1 MRRLRAL
8 CVWMLSFAVFFSM
21 SACRT
26 VEKKVTYAY
35 NYAPGTLSDGS
46 MTEERAD
53 EYLLANG
60 YPQEFV
66 SDTGSVT
73 KQRLAQEGA
82 VFQSQSIVADN
93 DIAGISWYLTASDLS
108 LPEQKISI
116 KYMTLN
122 WKWNRDE
129 MKGNST
135 VSLNWEQHDI
145 NLFSEYNMLSRY
157 TIFEIFGVGSLEEEG
172 IPESGGSVPES
183 TKGTFVVNTSID
195 RWLIPPLLGADIMEQ
210 TLENGTKVSYQFSVD
225 PGSMFLKYFNKGGAS
240 DGENMTTGTYLIDPT
255 SYCGSFSVKLI
266 KEVDGS
272 DANSD
277 GNNVVQAS
285 YFLGDEEKGVNCR
298 FTDFM

>member
-8 CVWMLSFAVFFSM
+8 CVWMLAFAILFAM

-26 VEKKVTYAY
+26 AEKKVTYAY

-53 EYLLANG
+53 AYLLANG
-60 YPQEFV
+60 YPQDFV

-73 KQRLAQEGA
+73 KQWLAQEGA

-135 VSLNWEQHDI
+135 VSLNWEQYDI
-145 NLFSEYNMLSRY
+145 GLFSEYNMLSRY
-157 TIFEIFGVGSLEEEG
+157 TLFEIFGVGSLEEAR
-172 IPESGGSVPES
+172 IPESGGVVPES

-285 YFLGDEEKGVNCR
+285 YFLGDEESGVNCH

>member
-8 CVWMLSFAVFFSM
+8 CVWMLAFAILFAM

-35 NYAPGTLSDGS
+35 NYALGTLSDGS

-53 EYLLANG
+53 AYLLANG

-73 KQRLAQEGA
+73 KQWLAQEGA
-82 VFQSQSIVADN
+82 VFQSQSVVD
-93 DIAGISWYLTASDLS
+93 DDGISGISCYLTASDLS

-122 WKWNRDE
+122 WKWNRDQ

-135 VSLNWEQHDI
+135 VSLNWEQYDI
-145 NLFSEYNMLSRY
+145 GLFSEYNMLSRY
-157 TIFEIFGVGSLEEEG
+157 TLFEISGVGSLEEAR

-183 TKGTFVVNTSID
+183 TKGTFVLNTSID
-195 RWLIPPLLGADIMEQ
+195 RCLIPPLLGADIMEQ

-225 PGSMFLKYFNKGGAS
+225 PGSMFLKYFNKGAATS
-240 DGENMTTGTYLIDPT
+240 KDITTGTYLIDPT

-277 GNNVVQAS
+277 GNNVVQAR
-285 YFLGDEEKGVNCR
+285 YFLGDEERGVNCR

>member
-145 NLFSEYNMLSRY
+145 NLFIECNMLSRY
-157 TIFEIFGVGSLEEEG
+157 TIFEIFGVGSLEEER